1 MVIWKFAEIV
11 VDFSIPTAST
21 HFQGFSKK
29 HRALMPARG
38 QALSM
43 PLRQAFVPKGK
54 TAGIHSAGNSRML
67 NISMRYEQMEGPMNI
82 EQGNADDVSFL
93 ARWLKEEWDRDG
105 MGLWNNWEGIYKRT
119 TEGKFL
125 VYRVAGE
132 AIGFYAY
139 CGKGLGYLSIRE
151 DYRRQG
157 IGRALVNKAK
167 DIVFA
172 SGAEAYVVETA
183 VGGSDRPF
191 WFALGFTVPDGF
203 ERTLVMA
210 IDAPS

>member
-1 MVIWKFAEIV
+1 
-11 VDFSIPTAST
+11 
-21 HFQGFSKK
+21 
-29 HRALMPARG
+29 
-38 QALSM
+38 
-43 PLRQAFVPKGK
+43 
-54 TAGIHSAGNSRML
+54 
-67 NISMRYEQMEGPMNI
+67 MNI
-82 EQGNADDVSFL
+82 EQGNVDDLSFI
-93 ARWLKEEWDRDG
+93 ARWLKAECEQDG
-105 MGLWNNWEGIYKRT
+105 WGLWKSWDGVNKRA

-125 VYRVAGE
+125 VCRVAGE

-139 CGKGLGYLSIRE
+139 CGKGSGYLSIRQ

-172 SGAEAYVVETA
+172 SGAEAYVIETI

-191 WFALGFTVPDGF
+191 WLALGFTVPDGL

-210 IDAPS
+210 IGAPS